1 MRGRRTAL
9 VLVDFVNPFR
19 FSGAER
25 LMPRALAAARRTAAL
40 KARSRRSGIRTIYV
54 NDNFGD
60 WTSEFQALVEKCS
73 AMRGAAG
80 EVTRLLRPAQGDL
93 SILKPR
99 HSGFYGSPLEFLL
112 EELKVGK
119 LVLCGIAADMCVYA
133 TAQDAHMRGYRLW
146 VPSDCVAS
154 ASAAHE
160 RAALRQM
167 ARTMHAD
174 IHPSGGRRS
183 G

>member
-9 VLVDFVNPFR
+9 VLVDFINPFH
-19 FSGAER
+19 FSGAAR
-25 LMPRALAAARRTAAL
+25 LVPRALAAARRTAAL

-60 WTSEFQALVEKCS
+60 WTSEFQALVEKC
-73 AMRGAAG
+73 AALPGPAG
-80 EVTRLLRPAQGDL
+80 EVTRLLKPAKGDL

-112 EELKVGK
+112 DELRVGK
-119 LVLCGIAADMCVYA
+119 LVICGIAADMCVYA
-133 TAQDAHMRGYRLW
+133 TVQDAHMRGYRVR

-160 RAALRQM
+160 RQALDQM
-167 ARTMHAD
+167 ARTMSAD
-174 IHPSGGRRS
+174 TRASRATRS